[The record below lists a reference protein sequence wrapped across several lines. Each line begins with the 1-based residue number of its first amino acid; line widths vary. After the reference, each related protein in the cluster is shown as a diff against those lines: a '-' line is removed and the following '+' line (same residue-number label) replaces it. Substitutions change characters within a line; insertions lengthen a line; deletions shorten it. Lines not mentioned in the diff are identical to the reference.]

1 MHDNNDDNTILEI
14 LQLMKCSIE
23 KIHIRYEDDQLTYKT
38 PISFGILIQKMTI
51 DSIDVDYFEYLNSQA
66 EFLPNQLENKIRKYI
81 YFFLCFE
88 LIKKYLKKIRNK
100 INLKKFE

>member
-1 MHDNNDDNTILEI
+1 MDNKNDDNAKLEI

-38 PISFGILIQKMTI
+38 PISFGILIQKTTI

-66 EFLPNQLENKIRKYI
+66 EFLPTLLENKIRKYTL
-81 YFFLCFE
+81 FF
-88 LIKKYLKKIRNK
+88 I
-100 INLKKFE
+100 